1 MPSPETRD
9 LIQWAL
15 ASTLAILTLV
25 GLVARFVVL
34 PWIRSQLIQ
43 PLQEA
48 REYARPTGN
57 GFAEEM
63 RTGMREIKRD
73 IGGIREEI
81 RQERQ
86 ERREADAELRRGAE
100 RLERAFETTAR
111 AQAAVWPAIEAVAK
125 ASPPAED

>member
-1 MPSPETRD
+1 MPSAETRD
-9 LIQWAL
+9 AIQWAL
-15 ASTLAILTLV
+15 ATTLASLTLV

-34 PWIRSQLIQ
+34 PWIRSQLVQ
-43 PLQEA
+43 PLREA
-48 REYARPTGN
+48 RDYARPTGN

-81 RQERQ
+81 RQERT

-100 RLERAFETTAR
+100 RLERAVETHAR
-111 AQAAVWPAIEAVAK
+111 AQAAVWPAIEAIAK
-125 ASPPAED
+125 ATPPTDD